1 MSRPHST
8 GKITPWTK
16 EEDRKLIRL
25 GEDGVTIFS
34 MASSMK
40 RTPYAISARITSL
53 RKKGVLRSHKP
64 IGFHGVKTYGT
75 RHCHDCGKPTP
86 NYRCTECWRK
96 LRERLGLEQVEF
108 DDKEE
113 I

>member
-1 MSRPHST
+1 MSRLHST

-16 EEDRKLIRL
+16 EEDRKLVRL
-25 GEDGVTIFS
+25 SEDGVTIFS

-53 RKKGVLRSHKP
+53 RKKGVLRSSKP
-64 IGFHGVKTYGT
+64 IYSHSVKTYGT
-75 RHCHDCGKPTP
+75 RHCHNCGKPTP
-86 NYRCTECWRK
+86 NYRCQECWRK

-108 DDKEE
+108 DDGEE